1 MRRQWAKRR
10 WAVLLASTFLA
21 PLAVPVG
28 IAQAQ
33 EARLFSF
40 DIPARPVP
48 DALNEIGRVTGLSVV
63 FTEPVP
69 RTVIGRPVSG
79 SMSAQQ
85 ALATMLGGTGYAFR
99 FSASDTITIF
109 SASVSGAADG
119 AVQIPELLVEGDR
132 SLGQLGRP
140 MRPYAGGQVATGG
153 QLGLLGNR
161 SVMDSPFSQTSYTSQ
176 TIEDQQSRSV
186 ADVARNDASVRS
198 TWADGSY
205 SNQFFI
211 RGFSLAN
218 ADIAINGLYGLV
230 PFQMS
235 GVSWVERVEI
245 LRGPSALLSGMPPQ
259 GSIGGTI
266 NLVTK
271 RAAEE
276 PITRLTLGYAS
287 NSQFGAHVDISRRYG
302 ENREWGVRFNGAYS
316 GGDTPVSGQANRLGE
331 MALGLDYRGQRL
343 RVSADI
349 AYQRN
354 ESDNPAR
361 PIYARAG
368 FQIPRAPSASA
379 NLGQNWY
386 NSHSDDTFGML
397 RAEYDVTDNITAY
410 GAFGTRR
417 NSFLGLYNFIYIKN
431 AAGDFDANNYYQPNY
446 TTSYTGEVGVRT
458 RFNTGPVRHEVTL
471 SATRLWYETGNLA
484 PVIST
489 FSSNIFN
496 PRAFPMPSLAG
507 RASTAPRTG
516 EATLTSVALADNLY
530 FLDDR
535 VQLILGARHQNV
547 RQASFSATT
556 GQQTARYDESALTPA
571 VGLVLRPWRDLT
583 LYANYIEGLSQGP
596 AAPVGSVNYGEV
608 FAPIRSRQYEVGA
621 KYDFG
626 RVLATLALFQIE
638 QPSGL
643 LDTRTNRYAVEGEIR
658 NQGVELS
665 LMGEVSPAIRLLG
678 GVTFMRSEQTRTAN
692 RINDGKTAIGIP
704 DTQLNLGAEWDTPFL
719 PGLTLGGR
727 LIHTSSQFASAD
739 NTQSIPAWTRVDI
752 NARYRFER
760 AGGHPVTLRAGIENL
775 FGENYWAAASS
786 NFGLA
791 RGAPRTFLMSA
802 TFDF

>member
-1 MRRQWAKRR
+1 M
-10 WAVLLASTFLA
+10 ASTFLA
-21 PLAVPVG
+21 PLALLPAAP
-28 IAQAQ
+28 AQAQ

-40 DIPARPVP
+40 SIPARPVP

-63 FTEPVP
+63 FTETVP
-69 RTVIGRPVSG
+69 RTVMGRPVSG

-99 FSASDTITIF
+99 FTAADTITIVP
-109 SASVSGAADG
+109 ASVSGAADG
-119 AVQIPELLVEGDR
+119 AIQVPELLVEDTR
-132 SLGQLGRP
+132 PLGQVGAL

-161 SVMDSPFSQTSYTSQ
+161 SVMDSPFSQTSYTAQ
-176 TIEDQQSRSV
+176 TIQNQQARSV
-186 ADVARNDASVRS
+186 ADVARNDPSVRS

-205 SNQFFI
+205 SNQFFV
-211 RGFSLAN
+211 RGFPLAN

-230 PFQMS
+230 PVQMS
-235 GVSWVERVEI
+235 GVSWVERVEV

-276 PITRLTLGYAS
+276 PITRLTLGYVS
-287 NSQFGAHVDISRRYG
+287 NSQFGAQVDLSRRYG
-302 ENREWGVRFNGAYS
+302 PNREWGVRFNGAYS

-331 MALGLDYRGQRL
+331 VALGLDYRGERL
-343 RVSADI
+343 RVSADV

-368 FQIPRAPSASA
+368 FQIPRAPRASA
-379 NLGQNWY
+379 NLGQDWY
-386 NSHSDDTFGML
+386 RSHSDDTFGIL

-410 GAFGTRR
+410 GSFGSRR
-417 NSFLGLYNFIYIKN
+417 NSFLGLYNFIYLKN
-431 AAGDFDANNYYQPNY
+431 AAGDFDANNYYQPSY

-471 SATRLWYETGNLA
+471 SAMRLWYETGNLA

-489 FSSNIFN
+489 FSSNIFS
-496 PRAFPMPSLAG
+496 PRSFPMPSLAG

-516 EATLTSVALADNLY
+516 EATLTSVAIADNIY
-530 FLDDR
+530 MLDDR
-535 VQLILGARHQNV
+535 LQLILGARHQNV
-547 RQASFSATT
+547 RQTSWNATT
-556 GQQTARYDESALTPA
+556 GARTARYDESAWTPA
-571 VGLVLRPWRDLT
+571 VGLVVRPWRQVT
-583 LYANYIEGLSQGP
+583 FYANYIEGLSQGP
-596 AAPVGSVNYGEV
+596 AAPLGSANYGEV

-643 LDTRTNRYAVEGEIR
+643 LDTRSNRYSVGGETR

-665 LMGEVSPAIRLLG
+665 LFGEVTRGLRVLG
-678 GVTFMRSEQTRTAN
+678 GVTFMRGEQTRTPGGL
-692 RINDGKTAIGIP
+692 NDGKTAIGVP
-704 DTQLNLGAEWDTPFL
+704 GTQLNIGAEWDTPFV

-727 LIHTSSQFASAD
+727 VIHTSSQYASAD
-739 NTQSIPAWTRVDI
+739 NAQSIPGWTRVDL

-760 AGGHPVTLRAGIENL
+760 AGGQPVTLRAGIENV

-791 RGAPRTFLMSA
+791 RGAPRTFLLSA